1 PSFLSYSGMI
11 SLADKR
17 TLRSSELTIGGYVMN
32 NVRQLLQD
40 KGYEVLSIEPD
51 KSVYDA
57 MQLMTTRNIGALLV
71 LEAGKLIGIITE
83 RDFSRNAEILDK
95 PLRDVQVEEIMT
107 RKVVFVGPDNT
118 IEDCM
123 RLVTKM
129 RIRHLPVMEN
139 DQIIGMISIGDLI
152 KDTISDQEFVIDHLE
167 RYIYEI
173 S

>member
-1 PSFLSYSGMI
+1 
-11 SLADKR
+11 
-17 TLRSSELTIGGYVMN
+17 MN
-32 NVRQLLQD
+32 TVRQLLQD
-40 KGYEVLSIEPD
+40 KGHEVSSIEPD

-57 MQLMTTRNIGALLV
+57 MQLMGARNIGALLV

-83 RDFSRNAEILDK
+83 RDFSRNVRLLDK

-107 RKVVFVGPDNT
+107 RKVVFVGPDYT

-123 RLVTKM
+123 RLITKM

-152 KDTISDQEFVIDHLE
+152 KDTISDREFVIDQLE
-167 RYIYEI
+167 RYI
-173 S
+173 